1 MPQTATL
8 WTQLKSSCKRS
19 AMHTYDIDSVGV
31 DLALLR
37 ILMTDINIHIH
48 ILVEYYTPAANEEEL
63 GLVHH

>member
-1 MPQTATL
+1 
-8 WTQLKSSCKRS
+8 
-19 AMHTYDIDSVGV
+19 MHTYDIDSVGV

-37 ILMTDINIHIH
+37 TLMTDINIHIH